1 MQRRGEDD
9 IMLVGPMK
17 RKVVLTAVISCL
29 IPIVVL
35 GVLGFIL
42 VKNYRGE
49 IEDLKKQ
56 SEVVN
61 RYVLK
66 EDRVANSVIT
76 ADDVELAGVKS
87 VSAPLDSYEEK
98 ADPAKKVK
106 GLKDLVGRRLKINA
120 RKNTILSEAMF
131 YEEDKEPTIDL
142 RLQEFNMITL
152 PSDLV
157 ENDYIDV
164 RVRFPSGEDY
174 SVLIGKKVEAYSN
187 NTIFIRLT
195 EDEILTVGSAIIEA
209 YILDGTKL
217 YANKYVDP
225 ANQLFEYRE
234 VDYVAKYNSA
244 VSSLIANLTET
255 RFNEARDAYLQT
267 NPEATED
274 ELTTLKDG
282 IKVTRADLS
291 FDDIVRLVDLSK
303 DEVEDIEKAVNEKN
317 ETVLNMYKHK
327 IVVSDKQ
334 IARTYPVKENVLN
347 IIKAN
352 PNILEEV
359 KANFDTEAIL
369 ARRINMA
376 DTTITEENGNAEK
389 IKAALTEEIQTQKD
403 ERVAYLKALMNNTQ
417 KTSEKAN

>member
-1 MQRRGEDD
+1 
-9 IMLVGPMK
+9 MLVGPMK

-174 SVLIGKKVEAYSN
+174 SVLEAADAAQCRYMLSNNDIDLVILDIMLPDGDGISLCREIKAKYDIPILFLSALSENDDIITALRAGGDDYLPKPYDIQVLIARVEARLRSVRKDKRYISFGRLRLDTFSMAAYFADNDLLTTQKEFSILLMLARNIGSTVPKAELYENVWGLPYSDN
-187 NTIFIRLT
+187 
-195 EDEILTVGSAIIEA
+195 
-209 YILDGTKL
+209 
-217 YANKYVDP
+217 AN
-225 ANQLFEYRE
+225 ALFT
-234 VDYVAKYNSA
+234 A
-244 VSSLIANLTET
+244 VSRLNKKLDD
-255 RFNEARDAYLQT
+255 N
-267 NPEATED
+267 
-274 ELTTLKDG
+274 K
-282 IKVTRADLS
+282 AD
-291 FDDIVRLVDLSK
+291 V
-303 DEVEDIEKAVNEKN
+303 
-317 ETVLNMYKHK
+317 
-327 IVVSDKQ
+327 
-334 IARTYPVKENVLN
+334 
-347 IIKAN
+347 
-352 PNILEEV
+352 
-359 KANFDTEAIL
+359 
-369 ARRINMA
+369 
-376 DTTITEENGNAEK
+376 TITYERGK
-389 IKAALTEEIQTQKD
+389 GYALESI
-403 ERVAYLKALMNNTQ
+403 
-417 KTSEKAN
+417 